1 MIRFDTKAV
10 VREEL
15 KANTA
20 KAAAEAR
27 SDHDKRRRERRRPLN
42 EAALEVIRA
51 KRSAPLSP
59 IVLVGAVRL
68 SDFAIVVITGF
79 AAFFGYFGS
88 DAATANLPVLYSGI
102 ILLGA
107 VLTVLALQ
115 ALRAYTVAAF
125 RLFHRQALKV
135 SAGWVAALMVLLALI
150 FFAKLGIE
158 YSRLYLGIWFLA
170 GLGSLIIFRVGLHA
184 AVRKWTRAGRLQQRA
199 VIVGGGEAAEAV
211 IADLAESKEHDVRI
225 CGFFDDRDDV
235 RSPASISGY
244 RKLGSID
251 DLVEFARHT
260 HIDLLI
266 VTIPITA
273 EARVLQM
280 LRKLWVLPVD
290 IRLAAH
296 TNRLRLHPRAY
307 SYIGNVPFLDV
318 FDKPIADWDV
328 VLKWLFDRI
337 IGTALLVLLLPVMA
351 AVAAAVRLE
360 SRGPV
365 LFRQKRH
372 GFNNELIEVYKFR
385 SMYVDQCDAAAARL
399 VTKDDPRVTRVGRF
413 IRKTSL
419 DELPQLINVFK
430 GELSLVGP
438 RPHALKA
445 KAEERL
451 YQEVVDGYY
460 ARHKVKPGITGWA
473 QINGWRGETDTS
485 EKIQR
490 RVEFD
495 LYYIEN
501 WSVLLDLYILAMT
514 PISLMS
520 KSENAY

>member
-1 MIRFDTKAV
+1 MIRFDTKAA
-10 VREEL
+10 VREGL
-15 KANTA
+15 KASAASTTA
-20 KAAAEAR
+20 DYD
-27 SDHDKRRRERRRPLN
+27 SGHDKRRRERRRPLN
-42 EAALEVIRA
+42 EAALDVIRE
-51 KRSAPLSP
+51 KQSAPLSP

-68 SDFAIVVITGF
+68 ADFVIVVITGF
-79 AAFFGYFGS
+79 AAFIGYFGS
-88 DAATANLPVLYSGI
+88 FATTDNLPLLYSGI

-107 VLTVLALQ
+107 ALTVLALQ
-115 ALRAYTVAAF
+115 ALRAYSVAAF
-125 RLFHRQALKV
+125 RLLHRQALKV
-135 SAGWVAALMVLLALI
+135 AAGWVAALLMLLALI

-158 YSRLYLGIWFLA
+158 YSRVYLGLWFLI
-170 GLGSLIIFRVGLHA
+170 GFGSLAVFRVGLLA
-184 AVRKWTRAGRLQQRA
+184 AVRNWTRAGRLQQRA

-211 IADLAESKEHDVRI
+211 IADLAHSKEHDVRI
-225 CGFFDDRDDV
+225 CGFFDDRDDA
-235 RSPASISGY
+235 RSPANISGY
-244 RKLGSID
+244 RKLGTVD

-280 LRKLWVLPVD
+280 LQKLWVLPVD

-328 VLKWLFDRI
+328 VMKWLFDRI
-337 IGTALLVLLLPVMA
+337 IGTALFVMFLPVMA
-351 AVAAAVRLE
+351 AVAIAVKLE
-360 SRGPV
+360 SKGPV
-365 LFRQKRH
+365 FFKQKRH

-385 SMYVDQCDAAAARL
+385 SMYVDQCDAGAAKL

-419 DELPQLINVFK
+419 DEIPQLINVMK

-460 ARHKVKPGITGWA
+460 ARHKVKPGIT
-473 QINGWRGETDTS
+473 
-485 EKIQR
+485 
-490 RVEFD
+490 
-495 LYYIEN
+495 
-501 WSVLLDLYILAMT
+501 
-514 PISLMS
+514 
-520 KSENAY
+520 